1 MNWIHSKIE
10 KSESFSLGDYL
21 KEKEFHIYLNQFLL
35 HVEECPECMEEL
47 TIQYLVMIGTSLI
60 EEGKSFNLR
69 KALNELLLEAW
80 KAVQKWKILV
90 LASYIAEVITL
101 IVMAIILIVVIFV

>member
-1 MNWIHSKIE
+1 MNCKEAE
-10 KSESFSLGDYL
+10 KMIPAFLVKQLNSRD
-21 KEKEFHIYLNQFLL
+21 LNQFLL

-60 EEGKSFNLR
+60 EEGKSFNLK
-69 KALNELLLEAW
+69 KALNELLSEAW

-90 LASYIAEVITL
+90 LASYIAELITL

>member
-1 MNWIHSKIE
+1 MNCKEAE
-10 KSESFSLGDYL
+10 KMIPTFLVKQLNNRDL
-21 KEKEFHIYLNQFLL
+21 NEFLM
-35 HVEECPECMEEL
+35 HVEDCPECMEEL

-69 KALNELLLEAW
+69 RALNDLLLDAW

-90 LASYIAEVITL
+90 FASYIVELITFVI
-101 IVMAIILIVVIFV
+101 MAIILIVVIFV

>member
-1 MNWIHSKIE
+1 MNCKEAE
-10 KSESFSLGDYL
+10 KMIPTFLVKQLNNRDL
-21 KEKEFHIYLNQFLL
+21 NEFLM
-35 HVEECPECMEEL
+35 HVEDCPECMEEL

-69 KALNELLLEAW
+69 RALHDLLLDAW

-90 LASYIAEVITL
+90 FASYIVELITFVI
-101 IVMAIILIVVIFV
+101 MAIILIVVIFV

>member
-1 MNWIHSKIE
+1 MNCKEAE
-10 KSESFSLGDYL
+10 KMIPAFLVKQLNSRD
-21 KEKEFHIYLNQFLL
+21 LNQFLI

-69 KALNELLLEAW
+69 KALNDLLSEAW
-80 KAVQKWKILV
+80 KAVQKWKILIF
-90 LASYIAEVITL
+90 ASYIIEVITL